1 MNEEGCLASEAGRVK
16 DPREEDTLTLKG
28 KALSSQNCRP
38 FPAT

>member
-28 KALSSQNCRP
+28 KALP
-38 FPAT
+38 I